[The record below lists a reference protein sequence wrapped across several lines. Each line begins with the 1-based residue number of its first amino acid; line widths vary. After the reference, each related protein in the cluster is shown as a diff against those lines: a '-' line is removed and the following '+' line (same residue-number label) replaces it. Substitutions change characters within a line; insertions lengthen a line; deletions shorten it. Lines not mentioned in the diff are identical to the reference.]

1 MAKVSMIMRDKK
13 RTELVVRYKAKR
25 DELRAKSRDESLSFD
40 DRMVAVDALNK
51 MPRDSAPIRQQRRCR
66 LTGRPHGVYRK
77 FGLSRIKLRELT
89 MRGEI
94 PGLRK
99 ASW

>member
-1 MAKVSMIMRDKK
+1 MAKTSMIERDKK
-13 RTELVVRYKAKR
+13 RAELVERYKAKR
-25 DELRAKSRDESLSFD
+25 DALRVRSRDESLSFD
-40 DRMVAVDALNK
+40 ERIAAAEALNK
-51 MPRDSAPIRQQRRCR
+51 MPRDSAPTRKQRRCR

-77 FGLSRIKLRELT
+77 FGLCRIKLRELT

>member
-1 MAKVSMIMRDKK
+1 MA
-13 RTELVVRYKAKR
+13 
-25 DELRAKSRDESLSFD
+25 
-40 DRMVAVDALNK
+40 AVDALNK

>member
-13 RTELVVRYKAKR
+13 RTELVGRYKAKR
-25 DELRAKSRDESLSFD
+25 DDLRAKSRNESLSFEE
-40 DRMVAVDALNK
+40 RMAAVDALNK

>member
-25 DELRAKSRDESLSFD
+25 DDLRAKSRDESLSFEE
-40 DRMVAVDALNK
+40 RMAAVDALNK

>member
-13 RTELVVRYKAKR
+13 RTELVGRYKTKR
-25 DELRAKSRDESLSFD
+25 DDLRAKSRDESLSFEE
-40 DRMVAVDALNK
+40 RMAAVDALNK

>member
-1 MAKVSMIMRDKK
+1 MAKISMIERDKK
-13 RTELVVRYKAKR
+13 RTELVERYEARR
-25 DELRAKSRDESLSFD
+25 DALRAKSRDESLSFEE
-40 DRMVAVDALNK
+40 RMAAADALNK
-51 MPRDSAPIRQQRRCR
+51 MPRDSAPTRQQRRCR

-77 FGLSRIKLRELT
+77 FGLCRNKLRELT

>member
-1 MAKVSMIMRDKK
+1 MAKISIIERDKK
-13 RTELVVRYKAKR
+13 RTELVERYEARR
-25 DELRAKSRDESLSFD
+25 DALRAKSRDESLSFEE
-40 DRMVAVDALNK
+40 RMAAADALNK
-51 MPRDSAPIRQQRRCR
+51 MPRDSAPTRQQRRCR

-77 FGLSRIKLRELT
+77 FGLCRNKLRELT

>member
-13 RTELVVRYKAKR
+13 RTELVGRYKAKR
-25 DELRAKSRDESLSFD
+25 DDLRAKTRDESLSFEE
-40 DRMVAVDALNK
+40 RMAAVDALNK

>member
-25 DELRAKSRDESLSFD
+25 DDLRAKTRDESLSFEE
-40 DRMVAVDALNK
+40 RMAAVDALNK

>member
-1 MAKVSMIMRDKK
+1 MAKTSMIMRDKK
-13 RTELVVRYKAKR
+13 RTELVDRFKAKR
-25 DELRAKSRDESLSFD
+25 DDLRSKSRDESLSFD
-40 DRMVAVDALNK
+40 ERIAAAEALNK
-51 MPRDSAPIRQQRRCR
+51 MPRDSAPIRKQRRCR

-77 FGLSRIKLRELT
+77 FGLCRNKLRELT

>member
-13 RTELVVRYKAKR
+13 RTELVGRYKAKR
-25 DELRAKSRDESLSFD
+25 DDLRAKSRDESLSFEE
-40 DRMVAVDALNK
+40 RMAAVDALNK

>member
-1 MAKVSMIMRDKK
+1 MAKTSMIERDKK
-13 RTELVVRYKAKR
+13 RTELVNRYKAKR
-25 DELRAKSRDESLSFD
+25 DDLRAKSRNESLSFD
-40 DRMVAVDALNK
+40 ERMAAVDALNK

>member
-40 DRMVAVDALNK
+40 DRMAAVDALNK

>member
-1 MAKVSMIMRDKK
+1 MIMRDKK
-13 RTELVVRYKAKR
+13 RTELVGRYKAKR
-25 DELRAKSRDESLSFD
+25 DDLRAKSRDESLSFEE
-40 DRMVAVDALNK
+40 RMAAVDALNK

>member
-1 MAKVSMIMRDKK
+1 MAKISMIERDKK
-13 RTELVVRYKAKR
+13 RTELVERYKAKR
-25 DELRAKSRDESLSFD
+25 DSLRTKRCDASLSFEE
-40 DRMVAVDALNK
+40 RMAAADALNK
-51 MPRDSAPIRQQRRCR
+51 MPRDSAPTRQQRRCR

-77 FGLSRIKLRELT
+77 SGLCRNKLRELT

>member
-1 MAKVSMIMRDKK
+1 MAKTSMIMRDKK
-13 RTELVVRYKAKR
+13 RTELVDRFKAKR
-25 DELRAKSRDESLSFD
+25 DDLRAKSRDESLSFD
-40 DRMVAVDALNK
+40 ERIAAAEALNK
-51 MPRDSAPIRQQRRCR
+51 MPRDSAPIRKQRRCR

-77 FGLSRIKLRELT
+77 FGLCRNKLRELT